1 MLIEIKDFLSSS
13 DQVMEVKGELD
24 NQESDYNIDNLDLI
38 WPIEFAGNIFKLDND
53 LLLDLCINYKYNTQ
67 CDRCLKPMVDEVEE
81 HIKAYF
87 TRDLME
93 KEDEATIE
101 YFQLDEDGI
110 FLDDLIIS
118 QVITSIPLKKLCKED
133 CKGLCHICGKDL
145 NEGPCDCTIAEEVDV
160 DPRFEKLLNLFNDEE
175 V

>member
-1 MLIEIKDFLSSS
+1 MIIQIKDFLSSPE
-13 DQVMEVKGELD
+13 QLMKIEGELD
-24 NQESDYNIDNLDLI
+24 NQKSKYSTENLDLI
-38 WPIEFAGNIFKLDND
+38 WPIRYSGNIFKLDND
-53 LLLDLCINYKYNTQ
+53 LLLDLCINYQYNTQ
-67 CDRCLKPMVDEVEE
+67 CDRCLKPMVEEVKDI
-81 HIKAYF
+81 IKGYF

-118 QVITSIPLKKLCKED
+118 QVITSKPLKSLCSED
-133 CKGLCHICGKDL
+133 CKGLCHNCGKDL
-145 NEGPCDCTIAEEVDV
+145 NEGPCNCEIAEEVDV